1 MLRLLIFSPA
11 RQRLVHW
18 CTLGQPIGLRQHLVR
33 FFLLLRGLGFCLMGL
48 GPYGLAYG
56 QPLTLSE
63 APHALPQPAQ
73 AALAKNAFSLTLNQA
88 KAYAVAHQTTVL
100 LALEQL
106 NESADRARE
115 VRAGLLPS
123 MEFKTYQIRQTENLK
138 AIGISLPGLPVVI
151 GPFDTFDARVRLTQ
165 RVFDLTQIY
174 SVQAAND
181 AVEATRWRT
190 LATEQQVAGAAAL
203 AYVEL
208 LRSRAS
214 VVAAQANQTLAQ
226 RLLQLAR
233 DQQGAGLSTG
243 VDVVRAENALARNAL
258 YLRQARQLES
268 SADTRLHRAL
278 GIEMQTTL
286 LLTDSL
292 EVAAGEVAS
301 TPPEAQSI
309 EQALESRPELQALQQ
324 VVSQRRQERRA
335 ALAENVPAFSLSGD
349 LGSSGV
355 NPTHYDYRTYSY
367 GIQMTLPLAQGG
379 AMNAREDAAHSRER
393 QAELALQDT
402 RQQVEEDVRL
412 ALISVQTSQEQMQT
426 AQTGLTLALRLEE
439 QAQDRFSSG
448 VADNLEL
455 VDAQTNLASA
465 RSTWIDAEAAW
476 RMARINL
483 DLALGRLDYAT
494 P

>member
-1 MLRLLIFSPA
+1 MANKVAVRTPGM
-11 RQRLVHW
+11 RLVPLL
-18 CTLGQPIGLRQHLVR
+18 CRLGMGLIS
-33 FFLLLRGLGFCLMGL
+33 LGF
-48 GPYGLAYG
+48 YGLACG
-56 QPLTLSE
+56 QPLSGSE
-63 APHALPQPAQ
+63 GAGALPEPAR
-73 AALAKNAFSLTLNQA
+73 AMATSSAMGLTLNQA
-88 KAYAVAHQTTVL
+88 KAYAVAHQTAVL
-100 LALEQL
+100 LAQEQL

-174 SVQAAND
+174 SLQAAND

-226 RLLQLAR
+226 QLLQLAR
-233 DQQGAGLSTG
+233 DQQGAGVSTG
-243 VDVVRAENALARNAL
+243 VDVVRAENALSRNAL

-278 GIEMQTTL
+278 GIDMQTTL
-286 LLTDSL
+286 RLTDNL
-292 EVAAGEVAS
+292 PTGGEDMTSA
-301 TPPEAQSI
+301 PPQAQSI
-309 EQALESRPELQALQQ
+309 AQALDSRPELQALQQ

-335 ALAENVPAFSLSGD
+335 ALAENVPAFSLAGD
-349 LGSSGV
+349 IGSSGV

-393 QAELALQDT
+393 QAELALLDT
-402 RQQVEEDVRL
+402 QQQVEEDVRL
-412 ALISVQTSQEQMQT
+412 ALIALETSQEQLQT
-426 AQTGLTLALRLEE
+426 AHTGLALAVRLEE
-439 QAQDRFSSG
+439 QARDRFSSG

-465 RSTWIDAEAAW
+465 RSADIDAEAAW